1 MATAHAVVAPR
12 EFQSSPFR
20 GLLLN
25 PSQGPRGKDTLDMS
39 TVIRTCPGCKSVILS
54 DPDQCPDCGHIFY
67 QRRSSDASGSAA
79 NTEAAAPR
87 AAGGVREACP
97 HCGEMVRAGLLRCWS
112 CNGFMRADIA
122 ARYHDLTT
130 NPQKIIYSTIP
141 PEQRQ
146 DFLPARATAGPVV
159 DDADEFTLSDDVMA
173 GTSFTTGNQASTPF
187 VDLDALTALD
197 GPDKPKAVTP
207 GSGTT
212 PVAEKSKE
220 KATSEAPG
228 VAASAAAA
236 ESAAPSKTDESST
249 SARGTSDDLFA
260 IAMQEQKDDKR
271 RKNERLAERQK
282 RQMLMPCKC
291 GAWIRVQD
299 DMAGKVVR
307 CKQCREAVQVPEIR
321 RKSAEKKEE
330 KIVPKLDITWI
341 NDVWF
346 HVLTPTSVVLKPG
359 SLTAQHTEA
368 DIALTESGVHIVAF
382 TSGEPKKKSLLS
394 FGAADKK
401 LDRATQRKQV
411 RDHVEATGELKGL
424 TNCDVRT
431 ISREHVSEL
440 KLVQPVVKVHESM
453 FAGVP
458 VFGEGRI
465 AVYLP
470 IAQEAGQ
477 QAYCSFT
484 LTAWRSFSNRLKELF
499 DVPLPSTENGV
510 PEAERSETLSC
521 FVNQSRVE
529 SVRNVVYYQQDPAFE
544 LEITGYRCKACGAA
558 VSEEG
563 RKKNK
568 IGGANG
574 KGIAKAKCPKCSGK
588 MGEEPLYKLKKVAEK
603 PSGE

>member
-1 MATAHAVVAPR
+1 MEIPVKTVP
-12 EFQSSPFR
+12 
-20 GLLLN
+20 GLAAI
-25 PSQGPRGKDTLDMS
+25 PAKVCGKDTFSMS
-39 TVIRTCPGCKSVILS
+39 AVIRTCPGCQSVILS
-54 DPDQCPDCGHIFY
+54 DTDQCPDCGHVFY
-67 QRRSSDASGSAA
+67 KRRGSEVTD
-79 NTEAAAPR
+79 NTFGTSTDAPR

-146 DFLPARATAGPVV
+146 DYLPARASMAPGVE
-159 DDADEFTLSDDVMA
+159 DADEFTLADDLLPMGSRKADAAPPAVA
-173 GTSFTTGNQASTPF
+173 A
-187 VDLDALTALD
+187 VVLDAITKPVSD
-197 GPDKPKAVTP
+197 GPDKPQTVTP
-207 GSGTT
+207 GGDASA
-212 PVAEKSKE
+212 PVGAKAADTAEPE
-220 KATSEAPG
+220 K
-228 VAASAAAA
+228 AAAA
-236 ESAAPSKTDESST
+236 AKSADGAAPAKPVT
-249 SARGTSDDLFA
+249 DDLFA
-260 IAMQEQKDDKR
+260 IAMQEQKDDR
-271 RKNERLAERQK
+271 RRRNERMAERQK

-307 CKQCREAVQVPEIR
+307 CRQCQNPVQVPEIR
-321 RKSAEKKEE
+321 RKSVEKKEE
-330 KIVPKLDITWI
+330 KVVPRLDVTWI

-359 SLTAQHTEA
+359 SLTSQHTEA
-368 DIALTESGVHIVAF
+368 DIAITDSGVHIVAF
-382 TSGEPKKKSLLS
+382 SAGEPKKKSLLS
-394 FGAADKK
+394 FGSSDKK
-401 LDRATQRKQV
+401 PDRATHRRQV
-411 RDHVEATGELKGL
+411 REQVDATGDLKAL
-424 TNCDVRT
+424 TNCEVRT
-431 ISREHVSEL
+431 ISREQAAEL

-477 QAYCSFT
+477 QAYCSFP
-484 LTAWRSFSNRLKELF
+484 LSAWRSFSNRLRELF
-499 DVPLPSTENGV
+499 GVQLPSAENGV
-510 PEAERSETLSC
+510 PDSEKAETLSC
-521 FVNQSRVE
+521 FVTQAKVE
-529 SVRNVVYYQQDPAFE
+529 SVRNLIYYQQDPSFE
-544 LEITGYRCKACGAA
+544 LELTGYKCKACGAA

-568 IGGANG
+568 LGGANG
-574 KGIAKAKCPKCSGK
+574 KAIAKAKCPKCSGK

-603 PSGE
+603 TASE

>member
-1 MATAHAVVAPR
+1 MGIPVITVPGLVAK
-12 EFQSSPFR
+12 PFA
-20 GLLLN
+20 GACD
-25 PSQGPRGKDTLDMS
+25 KDTSDMS

-54 DPDQCPDCGHIFY
+54 DTDQCPDCGHIFY
-67 QRRSSDASGSAA
+67 QRRSSDTSGSAA

-87 AAGGVREACP
+87 SAGGVREACP

-141 PEQRQ
+141 LEQRQ
-146 DFLPARATAGPVV
+146 DFLPARAATGPSV

-173 GTSFTTGNQASTPF
+173 GTGWTTGNQTASPF
-187 VDLDALTALD
+187 VDLESLPVVD
-197 GPDKPKAVTP
+197 GPDKPKTVTP
-207 GSGTT
+207 GAETT
-212 PVAEKSKE
+212 PAADKSKD
-220 KATSEAPG
+220 KATAEAPG
-228 VAASAAAA
+228 TSSGETSA
-236 ESAAPSKTDESST
+236 ESTASSKAGEGST
-249 SARGTSDDLFA
+249 AARGASDDLFA

-330 KIVPKLDITWI
+330 KTVPKLDITWI

-346 HVLTPTSVVLKPG
+346 HALTPTSVVLKPG
-359 SLTAQHTEA
+359 SLTAQHSEA
-368 DIALTESGVHIVAF
+368 DIALTDAGVHIVAF
-382 TSGEPKKKSLLS
+382 TAGEPKKKSILS
-394 FGAADKK
+394 FGAPDKK
-401 LDRATQRKQV
+401 LDRTSHRKQV
-411 RDHVEATGELKGL
+411 RDQVEATGELKGL

-431 ISREHVSEL
+431 IARDQVAEL

-484 LTAWRSFSNRLKELF
+484 LSAWRSFSNRLKELF
-499 DVPLPSTENGV
+499 DVQLPAAENGV

-529 SVRNVVYYQQDPAFE
+529 SVKNLIYYQQDPLFE

-568 IGGANG
+568 LGGANG

-603 PSGE
+603 PAGE

>member
-1 MATAHAVVAPR
+1 MGIPVITVPGLVAK
-12 EFQSSPFR
+12 PFT
-20 GLLLN
+20 GAC
-25 PSQGPRGKDTLDMS
+25 GKDTSNMS

-54 DPDQCPDCGHIFY
+54 DTDQCPDCGHIFY
-67 QRRSSDASGSAA
+67 QRRSSDSSGTAT

-87 AAGGVREACP
+87 SAGGVREACP

-122 ARYHDLTT
+122 AKYHDLTT

-141 PEQRQ
+141 LEQRQ
-146 DFLPARATAGPVV
+146 DFLPARAATGPSV

-173 GTSFTTGNQASTPF
+173 GNGWTTGNQTASPF
-187 VDLDALTALD
+187 VDLESLPVVD
-197 GPDKPKAVTP
+197 GPDKPKTVTP
-207 GSGTT
+207 GSETT
-212 PVAEKSKE
+212 PAADKSKD
-220 KATSEAPG
+220 KATGEAP
-228 VAASAAAA
+228 AASSGEPSA
-236 ESAAPSKTDESST
+236 ESPAPAKAGESS
-249 SARGTSDDLFA
+249 SAARATSDDLFA

-330 KIVPKLDITWI
+330 KTVPKLDITWI

-346 HVLTPTSVVLKPG
+346 HALTPTSVVLKPG
-359 SLTAQHTEA
+359 SLTAQHSEA
-368 DIALTESGVHIVAF
+368 DIALTDAGVHIVAF
-382 TSGEPKKKSLLS
+382 TSGEPKKKSILS
-394 FGAADKK
+394 FGSSDKK
-401 LDRATQRKQV
+401 LDRTTHRKQV
-411 RDHVEATGELKGL
+411 RDQVEATGELKGL

-431 ISREHVSEL
+431 IAREQVSEL

-484 LTAWRSFSNRLKELF
+484 LSAWRNFSNRLKELF
-499 DVPLPSTENGV
+499 DVQLPSSENGV

-529 SVRNVVYYQQDPAFE
+529 SVKNLIYYQQDPAFE
-544 LEITGYRCKACGAA
+544 LEVTGYRCKACGAA

-568 IGGANG
+568 LGGANG

-603 PSGE
+603 PAGE